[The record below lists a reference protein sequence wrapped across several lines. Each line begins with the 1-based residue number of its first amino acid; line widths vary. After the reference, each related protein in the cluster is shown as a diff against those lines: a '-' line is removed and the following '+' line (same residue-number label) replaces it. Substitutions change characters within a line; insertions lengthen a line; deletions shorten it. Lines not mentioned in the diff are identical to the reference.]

1 MQFDGK
7 IRLRILEF
15 WKLRFWISI
24 FWKIDGKFE
33 ICRFLTDYQF
43 DGKFRKITLLGYKT
57 FKIAIWRKN
66 DTLSVLE
73 NIFDWNFFI
82 LSDDSIVC
90 IFCNQF
96 RATLEGTPRNLA
108 SETRF
113 LIQIHVIVGTKK
125 HQKNAA
131 FSVAKEIDFS
141 TPIVFLPKVQ
151 RIAKINSRIICKAFR
166 NHNQSLSGRWRF
178 QNFFVSSL
186 SDVWLE
192 G

>member
-1 MQFDGK
+1 MYL
-7 IRLRILEF
+7 IP
-15 WKLRFWISI
+15 
-24 FWKIDGKFE
+24 
-33 ICRFLTDYQF
+33 
-43 DGKFRKITLLGYKT
+43 
-57 FKIAIWRKN
+57 
-66 DTLSVLE
+66 
-73 NIFDWNFFI
+73 I
-82 LSDDSIVC
+82 LSIVPDDSIVC
-90 IFCNQF
+90 IFSNQF
-96 RATLEGTPRNLA
+96 RATLEGTLRNLA
-108 SETRF
+108 WETRF

-166 NHNQSLSGRWRF
+166 NHYQSLSGRWRF

>member
-1 MQFDGK
+1 MYL
-7 IRLRILEF
+7 IP
-15 WKLRFWISI
+15 I
-24 FWKIDGKFE
+24 FLI
-33 ICRFLTDYQF
+33 
-43 DGKFRKITLLGYKT
+43 
-57 FKIAIWRKN
+57 
-66 DTLSVLE
+66 V
-73 NIFDWNFFI
+73 
-82 LSDDSIVC
+82 SDDSIVF

-96 RATLEGTPRNLA
+96 RATLEGTLRNLA
-108 SETRF
+108 WETRF

-178 QNFFVSSL
+178 QNFFFCFKLEWCMARGVNDVVFFYSGRLHQIVTLITSL
-186 SDVWLE
+186 CLLF